1 MTRADPGSSDA
12 PVAAPAPPLPRSFLV
27 ALVVGCLG
35 GNLVAALGTPL
46 IPTVARLYGVSL
58 DAAQWTLTI
67 SLLVGVVV
75 TPLVSRLADG
85 GKRRRLLMITLA
97 FICLGGVLA
106 AVATSFPV
114 LLVARALE
122 GLGYAIIPLG
132 IGIARQYLTGP
143 RLTTALIALSL
154 SLAVGSGIANPIIGG
169 LVETAGY
176 QYAFWFAAAVSGG
189 SILWIRVAVPA
200 DQPGARR
207 PGFDFPG
214 AVLLSVTLAA
224 LMLGITKG
232 ESWGWTS
239 PRVATLLIGGVL
251 VAAVWVRL
259 ELRTAIPLIDLRL
272 ALHRAVLA
280 ANLSAVLFGM
290 AMFMLTSLISR
301 LVQTPTSIPYGL
313 GGTALTSGTLL
324 LVQALGSLAAQP
336 ITRIAARR
344 LGLGAVLPLGGLL
357 VCGGVLFMAVEHG
370 SVLWLAAVMAFVGLG
385 VGMTFA
391 ATPAL
396 IVANVPE
403 DRAASATG
411 LNTLIRLF
419 GGAVG
424 SALSAVILAINTP
437 AGATYPDEHGYVV
450 GCIVSAGFALAIVVS
465 GVLLVR
471 PGRAGAGPDRDQ
483 ELI

>member
-1 MTRADPGSSDA
+1 MATRFA
-12 PVAAPAPPLPRSFLV
+12 VAKATAPPEPPS
-27 ALVVGCLG
+27 
-35 GNLVAALGTPL
+35 P
-46 IPTVARLYGVSL
+46 
-58 DAAQWTLTI
+58 
-67 SLLVGVVV
+67 
-75 TPLVSRLADG
+75 
-85 GKRRRLLMITLA
+85 IT
-97 FICLGGVLA
+97 
-106 AVATSFPV
+106 T
-114 LLVARALE
+114 
-122 GLGYAIIPLG
+122 
-132 IGIARQYLTGP
+132 
-143 RLTTALIALSL
+143 
-154 SLAVGSGIANPIIGG
+154 
-169 LVETAGY
+169 
-176 QYAFWFAAAVSGG
+176 
-189 SILWIRVAVPA
+189 
-200 DQPGARR
+200 
-207 PGFDFPG
+207 
-214 AVLLSVTLAA
+214 
-224 LMLGITKG
+224 
-232 ESWGWTS
+232 
-239 PRVATLLIGGVL
+239 
-251 VAAVWVRL
+251 
-259 ELRTAIPLIDLRL
+259 
-272 ALHRAVLA
+272 
-280 ANLSAVLFGM
+280 
-290 AMFMLTSLISR
+290 
-301 LVQTPTSIPYGL
+301 
-313 GGTALTSGTLL
+313 LTSGTLL